1 MPNEVWWLVLLLVN
15 FGLILAVFRL
25 FGSRGLYVWVAV
37 TVIAANIQVVKTVE
51 LFGFT
56 ATLGNIVYAS
66 SFLITDILSENYGVA
81 GARRA
86 VFYGFASVIGFTI
99 LMQLSLFFEAAPVDF
114 AQESLA
120 VIFGFLPR
128 IVLASLLAYGVSQF
142 HDVWAYAFWKRLLPD
157 RRYLWIRNNAS
168 TVVSQLIDSAVFAT
182 VAFVG
187 VFDRSV
193 FLEILVTTYLFK
205 VVVAV
210 CDTPFVYIARRW
222 VENKTSPSGASP
234 KPSTPSRER

>member
-1 MPNEVWWLVLLLVN
+1 MANEAWWLVLLLVN
-15 FGLILAVFRL
+15 FGLILLVFRL
-25 FGSRGLYVWVAV
+25 FGSRGLYVWVGV

-66 SFLITDILSENYGVA
+66 SFLITDILSENYGVE

-99 LMQLSLFFEAAPVDF
+99 LMQLSLFFEPASVDF

-182 VAFVG
+182 VAFLG

-205 VVVAV
+205 VIVAV
-210 CDTPFVYIARRW
+210 CDTPFVYLARRW
-222 VENKTSPSGASP
+222 VDKKAIEA
-234 KPSTPSRER
+234 